1 MNFDY
6 ETLRLICWA
15 LLVLAVTGFAVCDG
29 VVLGVSMLL
38 PLVGKTD
45 AERQTLLARIAP
57 TSLGQQAWL
66 VAAIALLFAAWPTA
80 YAVLFSSL
88 QVVLLLMLLAWLARP
103 LGWYFRSAGE
113 NPLWRQ
119 NWDKA
124 LLVSG
129 LLPAALLGIV
139 CGNLLKGV
147 PFHLDSDMRIFFL
160 GDLWGL
166 LNPFALLV
174 AAVSVSLLL
183 MYGAAYLQLKNS
195 GEIYRHGRAWVFK
208 AGAAFL
214 ILFALAG
221 LWITHLEGYHV
232 TSEIFPNGVANPLAK
247 FVKRGEG
254 LWLDNYEHLPS
265 LWIVPALAFIGG
277 GATLGLSKFN
287 RDYWAF
293 IAAAVTVSM
302 TVLTAA
308 VSMFPFLLPS
318 NRSLNSSLTVWDA
331 SASQN
336 TLSALLWVAAIA
348 LPLLAVASRWA
359 FRLWADHDC
368 QPLNTA
374 SADAPN
380 ANNHDSED
388 DYA

>member
-6 ETLRLICWA
+6 ETLRLIYWA
-15 LLVLAVTGFAVCDG
+15 LLVVAVTGFAACDG
-29 VVLGVSMLL
+29 VVLGVTMLL
-38 PLVGKTD
+38 PLAGKTD
-45 AERQTLLARIAP
+45 ADRQTMIADIAH

-66 VAAIALLFAAWPTA
+66 VAAIALLFAAWPIA
-80 YAVLFSSL
+80 YAVFFSSL
-88 QVVLLLMLLAWLARP
+88 QVALLLILLAWLARP
-103 LGWYFRSAGE
+103 LGLYFRDAIE

-124 LLVSG
+124 LIVAG
-129 LLPAALLGIV
+129 YLPAALLGIV

-166 LNPFALLV
+166 LNPFTSLV
-174 AAVSVSLLL
+174 AAVTVSLLL
-183 MYGAAYLQLKNS
+183 LYGSTYLQMKHS
-195 GEIYRHGRAWVFK
+195 GEIYLQSRAMVFK
-208 AGAAFL
+208 AGTAFL
-214 ILFALAG
+214 VLFALAG

-232 TSEIFPNGVANPLAK
+232 TSEIFPNAAANPLSK

-254 LWLDNYEHLPS
+254 LWLDNYEHEPG
-265 LWIVPALAFIGG
+265 LWAIPVLAFLCG
-277 GATLGLSKFN
+277 GATLYLSKIH

-293 IAAAVTVSM
+293 IASVMTVIM

-318 NRSLNSSLTVWDA
+318 NRSLNSSLTIWDA

-348 LPLLAVASRWA
+348 LPMMVVFSRWA
-359 FRLWADHDC
+359 FSLWAD
-368 QPLNTA
+368 
-374 SADAPN
+374 S
-380 ANNHDSED
+380 D
-388 DYA
+388 DPA